1 MLIFHKIN
9 REIYRIFESPLVT
22 YLLWKRLV
30 LSLTKKFFYYGS
42 TKLIEMKDRL
52 PRILVNLKLYEQSV
66 GKRALEIGR
75 AAELVWKEK
84 GVLIGVAPN
93 ALDAAILARELEIP
107 VFVQHVDSVPYGA
120 FTGYIS
126 PLQLKQYKIIGSIIN
141 HSEKRLRL
149 SDIAWINQKLVE
161 EGLISIICAATPRE
175 SLSVAMLKPTS
186 VAMEPPE
193 LIGTGISVSKAKPE
207 TITETVK
214 LVRSFAP
221 DVRILCGAG
230 ISSGE
235 DVRKAIE
242 LETDGVLLASAVA
255 KHPDPRKKLMELAE
269 GVLKASRD

>member
-1 MLIFHKIN
+1 
-9 REIYRIFESPLVT
+9 
-22 YLLWKRLV
+22 
-30 LSLTKKFFYYGS
+30 
-42 TKLIEMKDRL
+42 MKDRL

-93 ALDAAILARELEIP
+93 ALDAAMFARELEIP
-107 VFVQHVDSVPYGA
+107 IFVQHVDSVPYGA
-120 FTGYIS
+120 FTGHIS

-175 SLSVAMLKPTS
+175 SLSVALLKPTS

-214 LVRSFAP
+214 LVRSLAP

-230 ISSGE
+230 ISTEE

-242 LETDGVLLASAVA
+242 LGTDGVLLASAVA
-255 KHPDPRKKLMELAE
+255 KHPDPRKKLIELAE
-269 GVLKASRD
+269 GILKASKG